1 MQEWA
6 GLATVRL
13 QFPMRWRVV
22 PATAVTAVLV
32 ALGAC
37 SSAPPPPPA
46 GPQRTTC
53 GDVLSVS
60 LPEGYTCTPSP
71 TTELASALVDGPRA
85 RIVLLAS
92 PTLAPGDSA
101 TDRPPRE
108 GERAR
113 PLSINGRPANAIVV
127 PGGIWE
133 SQLTAWIP
141 DAGNGI
147 DRLAVLARW
156 QGDADEILAISI
168 IESVRV
174 MHAAPPAAA
183 SPVADAASPPA
194 PATAGPATPPPA
206 PAPTVAPA
214 TPAGTTPP
222 APVAGAD
229 PPGWLRY
236 LAGFQLTMAAPP
248 DLTVTTHD
256 PAEGANLSLNGKTFE
271 AHVYLSAD
279 GVRSVAAQGA
289 DTVTSEAITVDGP
302 QGMLHRWKRA
312 AGGRPGRPF
321 ELELQARLTPDVHLS
336 VFTSCQTAA
345 ACGTA
350 ETMLRSIRVVQRP

>member
-1 MQEWA
+1 
-6 GLATVRL
+6 
-13 QFPMRWRVV
+13 MRWRVV
-22 PATAVTAVLV
+22 PATAFTVVLV

-37 SSAPPPPPA
+37 SSPPPPPPA
-46 GPQRTTC
+46 GPQRATC
-53 GDVLSVS
+53 GDVLSLA
-60 LPEGYTCTPSP
+60 LPEGYTCTAYP

-85 RIVLLAS
+85 RIVVMAS
-92 PTLAPGDSA
+92 PALAPGDSA

-113 PLSINGRPANAIVV
+113 PLSINGRSAFAMVV

-133 SQLTAWIP
+133 SELTAWIP

-147 DRLAVLARW
+147 DRLAVIARW
-156 QGDADEILAISI
+156 QAETDEPLVTAI
-168 IESVRV
+168 IESIRV
-174 MHAAPPAAA
+174 MGAPVPAAPA
-183 SPVADAASPPA
+183 ADAASPPA
-194 PATAGPATPPPA
+194 PATAGPATPAPASTPPA
-206 PAPTVAPA
+206 PGPAAPI
-214 TPAGTTPP
+214 PAGTAAP

-229 PPGWLRY
+229 PSGWVRY
-236 LAGFQLTMAAPP
+236 LVGFQVTIAAPP
-248 DLTVTTHD
+248 DMTVSTHD
-256 PAEGANLSLNGKTFE
+256 PAVGSNVSLNGKTFE
-271 AHVYLSAD
+271 AHIYLSED

-321 ELELQARLTPDVHLS
+321 ELELQSRLAPDVHLS

-345 ACGTA
+345 ACSTA
-350 ETMLRSIRVVQRP
+350 ETMLRSIRVIHRP

>member
-1 MQEWA
+1 
-6 GLATVRL
+6 
-13 QFPMRWRVV
+13 MRWRVV
-22 PATAVTAVLV
+22 PTGAVTVVLV

-37 SSAPPPPPA
+37 SSPPPPPPA

-53 GDVLSVS
+53 GDILSIS
-60 LPEGYTCTPSP
+60 LPEGYTCTPFP

-85 RIVLLAS
+85 RIVVMAS
-92 PTLAPGDSA
+92 PSLAPGDSA

-108 GERAR
+108 TERAR
-113 PLSINGRPANAIVV
+113 PLSINGRSAHAMVV

-133 SQLTAWIP
+133 SQLSAWIP
-141 DAGNGI
+141 DAGNGV
-147 DRLAVLARW
+147 DRVAVLARW
-156 QGDADEILAISI
+156 QAQADEPIAVGI

-174 MHAAPPAAA
+174 MRAVVPAAA
-183 SPVADAASPPA
+183 PTPDAAGPPA
-194 PATAGPATPPPA
+194 PAAAGPATPATAPPA
-206 PAPTVAPA
+206 SALPSTAPA
-214 TPAGTTPP
+214 MAAAAATPP
-222 APVAGAD
+222 SAPVPGAD

-236 LAGFQLTMAAPP
+236 IAGFQVTMAAPP

-256 PAEGANLSLNGKTFE
+256 PAEGANVSLNGKTFE
-271 AHVYLSAD
+271 AHVYLSEE
-279 GVRSVAAQGA
+279 GVRSVAAQGG

-321 ELELQARLTPDVHLS
+321 ELELQSRLAPDVHLS
-336 VFTSCQTAA
+336 VFTSCQTLA

-350 ETMLRSIRVVQRP
+350 ETMLRSIRVVHRP

>member
-1 MQEWA
+1 
-6 GLATVRL
+6 
-13 QFPMRWRVV
+13 MRWRVV

-32 ALGAC
+32 ALGGC
-37 SSAPPPPPA
+37 SSPPPPPPA

-53 GDVLSVS
+53 GDVLSIS
-60 LPEGYTCTPSP
+60 LPEGYTCTPYP
-71 TTELASALVDGPRA
+71 TTELVSALVDGPRA
-85 RIVLLAS
+85 RIVLMAS

-108 GERAR
+108 GERTR
-113 PLSINGRPANAIVV
+113 PLSINGRSAHAIVV

-133 SQLTAWIP
+133 SQLTAWVP

-147 DRLAVLARW
+147 DRLAALARW
-156 QGDADEILAISI
+156 QGDADEPVAVSI

-174 MHAAPPAAA
+174 MHAGSPAAA
-183 SPVADAASPPA
+183 VADAASPPA
-194 PATAGPATPPPA
+194 PAAAGPATPQPAPGPPAAPPA
-206 PAPTVAPA
+206 PAG
-214 TPAGTTPP
+214 TPAP

-236 LAGFQLTMAAPP
+236 LAGFQLTLAAPP
-248 DLTVTTHD
+248 DMTVVTHD
-256 PAEGANLSLNGKTFE
+256 PAEGANLSLNGRTFE
-271 AHVYLSAD
+271 AHIYLSAE

-289 DTVTSEAITVDGP
+289 DTVASEPITVDGP

-350 ETMLRSIRVVQRP
+350 ETMLRSIRVIQRP

>member
-1 MQEWA
+1 
-6 GLATVRL
+6 
-13 QFPMRWRVV
+13 MRWRVV
-22 PATAVTAVLV
+22 PATAVTVVLV

-37 SSAPPPPPA
+37 SSPPPPPPA
-46 GPQRTTC
+46 GPQRATC
-53 GDVLSVS
+53 GDVLSIS
-60 LPEGYTCTPSP
+60 LPEGYTCTPHP

-85 RIVLLAS
+85 RIVVMAS

-101 TDRPPRE
+101 TDRPLRE

-113 PLSINGRPANAIVV
+113 PLSINGRSAHAIIVA
-127 PGGIWE
+127 GGIWE
-133 SQLTAWIP
+133 SGLEAWVP

-156 QGDADEILAISI
+156 QGEADETLAVAI

-174 MHAAPPAAA
+174 MHAAGTPAAA
-183 SPVADAASPPA
+183 PAPDAANPPA
-194 PATAGPATPPPA
+194 PATAGPAAPQPAAAPPA
-206 PAPTVAPA
+206 PPA
-214 TPAGTTPP
+214 TPAGTAAP

-229 PPGWLRY
+229 PQSWLRY
-236 LAGFQLTMAAPP
+236 LVGFQFTVAAPP
-248 DLTVTTHD
+248 DMTVTTRD
-256 PAEGANLSLNGKTFE
+256 PAEGANVSLNGRTFE
-271 AHVYLSAD
+271 AHFYLSED

-289 DTVTSEAITVDGP
+289 DTVASEPITVDGP

-321 ELELQARLTPDVHLS
+321 ELELQSRLAPDVHLS

-350 ETMLRSIRVVQRP
+350 ETMLRSIRVIQRP